1 MNSTTITDL
10 LSKIDALD
18 GTKIEL
24 IAERDELSFAALV
37 ERDKKS
43 AARIAEI
50 NSKLEGM
57 HSEAATLKAALAEAR
72 RREQVAEAAEAADTE
87 RMRLEKAMPIVD
99 RLEARGEVMDRAI
112 AAYVENFKAIQDD
125 LTELTRLGVPVP
137 GRELIAVNANR
148 AHDSALTPLG
158 DKFVRPVPP
167 TMRRTFTFLL
177 KNWALLARKLV
188 ESKLNNKPAAEAA

>member
-10 LSKIDALD
+10 LSKIDALE

-57 HSEAATLKAALAEAR
+57 HSEAATLKAALAEAQR
-72 RREQVAEAAEAADTE
+72 RAATASAAEAVDAE
-87 RMRLEKAMPIVD
+87 RKRAAKAEPILK
-99 RLEARGEVMDRAI
+99 RMAARGAKLDAAIRAYREEF
-112 AAYVENFKAIQDD
+112 AAIDDD
-125 LTELTRLGVPVP
+125 LDELTRLGVPVP
-137 GRELIAVNANR
+137 TRPLVKTNLRRAND
-148 AHDSALTPLG
+148 AATSGLDLKT
-158 DKFVRPVPP
+158 VVVPP
-167 TMRRTFTFLL
+167 NQRHSFDSLL
-177 KNWALLARKLV
+177 KGWARPGLTWIAT
-188 ESKLNNKPAAEAA
+188 KLNNAAARAA